1 MGATAGAL
9 ASSTAAAPAAQG
21 TQAPASSKAT
31 SPAPGGESKTWWRSE
46 ARYAP
51 CTDIN
56 DVAVQAR
63 AQSHRRPDVRWR
75 QPGARSGGTTDADRL
90 HDVMAA
96 ISMEVIADRRHG
108 RVMPHRGTAWLQ
120 EEWKQSLSMMG
131 ELRDNEPPGER
142 SRRGQLIKTLPDE
155 VLEHYPD
162 LRDKNASD
170 DAKFL
175 GLWNLLKK
183 HQGEVYLT
191 VSAAARN
198 EGS

>member
-1 MGATAGAL
+1 M
-9 ASSTAAAPAAQG
+9 
-21 TQAPASSKAT
+21 
-31 SPAPGGESKTWWRSE
+31 
-46 ARYAP
+46 
-51 CTDIN
+51 
-56 DVAVQAR
+56 
-63 AQSHRRPDVRWR
+63 RWR

-96 ISMEVIADRRHG
+96 ISVEVIADRRHG
-108 RVMPHRGTAWLQ
+108 RAMPHRGTAWLQ

-175 GLWNLLKK
+175 ALWNLLKK

-191 VSAAARN
+191 ISAAARN